1 MLVTTCKPLVLH
13 FICKQLTQYVQLLQE
28 DGNCSTFAKHFDVRF
43 AEHTLNILKAVLNN
57 LEAARKLWS
66 KMTNGTIETDKT
78 EKTTVQG
85 FLRKWK
91 KGTQQV
97 IKCNL
102 S

>member
-1 MLVTTCKPLVLH
+1 M
-13 FICKQLTQYVQLLQE
+13 I
-28 DGNCSTFAKHFDVRF
+28 F

-57 LEAARKLWS
+57 LEAARNLWS
-66 KMTNGTIETDKT
+66 KMTNGSIESDKT
-78 EKTTVQG
+78 EKATAQG
-85 FLRKWK
+85 FLRKRK